1 MSDSAPADPRRC
13 AADIID
19 RVLRQRRPLDEVLAI
34 YRALAQLDADDLRLT
49 RALTS
54 GVLRHLGVIDA
65 LIRGALSAGWP
76 DHRPRAVTA
85 MRLGVLQLKFMRVAD
100 HAAVDTSVALVPPA
114 QRGLVNAVLRR
125 VARDPDSLEGFDQ
138 ERVSLPEWL
147 WDALLGVYGKATCRA
162 IARAHLAEPPLD
174 LTIKDGDAAC
184 WAAQLPGLALA
195 TGTVRV
201 KVAGAVTE
209 LPGYDDG
216 AWWVQD
222 EAAALPA
229 RLLPVPAGGRVFDLC
244 AAPGG
249 KTAQLAARGL
259 RVTAYDQSKARLT
272 RLRANLKRLGLKAE
286 IRQGDAG
293 EIQPSTPPDAILL
306 DAPCSSTGTIRRHP
320 DVPWL
325 KQPAD
330 IAALID
336 TQDRLLDHAAT
347 ILPPGAVLLYC
358 TCSLLP
364 AEGEDRI
371 AALLARRLEL
381 AIDPIDP
388 TELADLT
395 AALRADGTVRLLPH
409 HRAEQGGIDGFYIAR
424 LRRRSDG

>member
-1 MSDSAPADPRRC
+1 MSEPAPVDPRRC

-19 RVLRQRRPLDEVLAI
+19 RVLNKRCPLDEVLATHH
-34 YRALAQLDADDLRLT
+34 ALAQLNADDLRLT
-49 RALTS
+49 RALAS
-54 GVLRHLGVIDA
+54 GVLRHLGAIDA

-76 DHRPRAVTA
+76 DHRPRTVTA
-85 MRLGVLQLKFMRVAD
+85 LRLGVLQLKFMRVAD

-125 VARDPDSLEGFDQ
+125 ISCDSASLDALDQ

-147 WDALLGVYGKATCRA
+147 WDAVAGAYGDATCRA

-174 LTIKDGDAAC
+174 LTIKNGDTAF
-184 WAAQLPGLALA
+184 WAVQLRGLALA

-201 KVAGAVTE
+201 IAAGAVTD

-229 RLLPVPAGGRVFDLC
+229 KLLPAPAGGRALDLC

-259 RVTAYDQSKARLT
+259 RVTAYDQSDVRLT
-272 RLRANLKRLGLKAE
+272 RLHANLKRLGVEAE
-286 IRQGDAG
+286 SRQGDAG
-293 EIQPSTPPDAILL
+293 EIRPSAPPDAILL

-320 DVPWL
+320 DVAWL

-330 IAALID
+330 IAALIE
-336 TQDRLLDHAAT
+336 TQDRLLTHAAT

-371 AALLARRLEL
+371 TALLAQQPGL
-381 AIDPIDP
+381 AIDPIKP

-424 LRRRSDG
+424 LRRRTGR

>member
-19 RVLRQRRPLDEVLAI
+19 RVLRQRRPLDEVLAV

-49 RALTS
+49 RALAS

-125 VARDPDSLEGFDQ
+125 VVKDLARWAE
-138 ERVSLPEWL
+138 
-147 WDALLGVYGKATCRA
+147 LLGVYGEATCRA

-201 KVAGAVTE
+201 KVAGAVAE

-293 EIQPSTPPDAILL
+293 EIQPSTLPDAILL